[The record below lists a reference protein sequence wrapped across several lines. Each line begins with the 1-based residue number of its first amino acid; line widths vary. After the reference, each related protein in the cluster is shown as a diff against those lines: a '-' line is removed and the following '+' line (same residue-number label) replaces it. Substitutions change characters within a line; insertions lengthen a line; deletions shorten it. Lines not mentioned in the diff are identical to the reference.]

1 MYLSSSVDV
10 HVMVQHQKNKNRN
23 NLLPF
28 LSFRRCPE
36 KSFLLA
42 QLTKRSPFLRLL
54 RLLCKIIP
62 LQQFVITHYQKFL
75 FLPPYLNSTVIVSGV
90 CYRSR
95 STNAENVID
104 SSSCLLIIIYFN
116 VCKHRYYR
124 HLVGINRL
132 LAKFHLCLHQVSPAS
147 DANCC

>member
-1 MYLSSSVDV
+1 
-10 HVMVQHQKNKNRN
+10 MVENKNSN

-28 LSFRRCPE
+28 LSFRRCPK

-42 QLTKRSPFLRLL
+42 QLTKRSPFLRLF
-54 RLLCKIIP
+54 RLFFKYIP
-62 LQQFVITHYQKFL
+62 LQQFVITHYEKFL
-75 FLPPYLNSTVIVSGV
+75 FFPPYLKSIVIVSRF
-90 CYRSR
+90 CYRSC

-132 LAKFHLCLHQVSPAS
+132 LAKFHLCVHQVSPAS